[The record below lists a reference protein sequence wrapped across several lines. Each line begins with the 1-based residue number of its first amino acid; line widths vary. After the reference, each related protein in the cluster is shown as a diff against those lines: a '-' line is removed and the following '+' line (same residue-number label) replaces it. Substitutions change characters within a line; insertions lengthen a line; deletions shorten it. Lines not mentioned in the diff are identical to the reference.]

1 MYSLFYSVCKYVA
14 SSIVDTWQAVNKVR
28 VCNSKYEPTSMN
40 DLMRSVKHL
49 TQVLIVGVYCVD
61 RSRKFADS
69 DVMTFPVKLW
79 SLTVHVS
86 QVVASYSIE
95 SCCCSG
101 NFGDRL

>member
-1 MYSLFYSVCKYVA
+1 
-14 SSIVDTWQAVNKVR
+14 
-28 VCNSKYEPTSMN
+28 MN
-40 DLMRSVKHL
+40 DFMRSVKHL

-61 RSRKFADS
+61 RSRKFVDS
-69 DVMTFPVKLW
+69 DVSNEKFTFPVKLW
-79 SLTVHVS
+79 SLTIHVS